1 MRRHPNVAAPAR
13 PSPMR
18 TCAYYRQPFNEC
30 PVSTTMARHLL
41 SSSAPL
47 CGRRDNTVQNPDTR
61 SPIADH
67 LVPSAAP
74 GEDSNEHEPDTD
86 NEMIGFDCLALGVE
100 RIGGLGAPAAPARKG
115 PQPISLASPYKTTA
129 LDSG

>member
-1 MRRHPNVAAPAR
+1 MRRHPNVAAPAH
-13 PSPMR
+13 PPPMR

-61 SPIADH
+61 SPIADP

-74 GEDSNEHEPDTD
+74 GENSNEHEPHTD
-86 NEMIGFDCLALGVE
+86 GEMIGFDRLALGVE
-100 RIGGLGAPAAPARKG
+100 RIGGMVRPSAQGCKIL
-115 PQPISLASPYKTTA
+115 
-129 LDSG
+129 